1 MVACLLLLA
10 LVDGATSRYEVSP
23 VQKVI
28 QLLGD
33 LKAKVSA
40 ELAAEETMM
49 AEFSQFCDDQANE
62 KEDAITSAKRTINDL
77 AATME
82 DASGTI
88 SSLQAEVAE
97 LGQQAAG
104 TDRDLEAATAI
115 RKKEHDDF
123 LVTEK
128 EMSEAVDTLERAI
141 VVLKRGQTSFLQKGG
156 GSTKDLRLLVASLA
170 KVVSAAWVTSR
181 QRSVVQNL
189 LQNQAAADDEDLS
202 LQPQATV
209 AAYESKG
216 GGIIE
221 TLEEMQNKAEQA
233 LSDARKTE
241 MQAQHAFEM
250 LKQSLTTEL
259 SAMEKRLG
267 EAKSTQMEATEEL
280 HSAEGE
286 KSSTEKG
293 LANDES
299 FLKELHLSCEA
310 KSAEWEQ
317 RQKSAGEEMAAID
330 KAVEILKA
338 GQKAFLQYSKEDPL
352 GGAEE
357 SPEAFKR
364 TQLVNMLTGL
374 ARSTKV
380 FSLQQLAI
388 AAADD
393 PFAKVKTMLQS
404 LIDRLLN
411 EAAEEAEG
419 KSFCEEEMA
428 KTRAKQKEL
437 SAKIDRHAVRIEKA
451 AAKKAIL
458 AQQVTE
464 LQAEVA
470 KLDANQA
477 EATKLRQEEKAAF
490 EKSSEEYKV
499 AASSIADAMQV
510 LQQYYASGAFVQVGQ
525 PTMDGPSFGGDKG
538 DAASTILGLLEVAES
553 DFTKLLSEAEAEE
566 TAAAKAA
573 ESLTQENAVSKAEKT
588 AEANAKSGEIKTLEV
603 QLLNSKEDHSYV
615 SKEMDAVMDYLDKL
629 KPQCETKVMSYSERK
644 SRREQEIAGLKEALA
659 LLE

>member
-1 MVACLLLLA
+1 
-10 LVDGATSRYEVSP
+10 
-23 VQKVI
+23 
-28 QLLGD
+28 
-33 LKAKVSA
+33 
-40 ELAAEETMM
+40 
-49 AEFSQFCDDQANE
+49 
-62 KEDAITSAKRTINDL
+62 
-77 AATME
+77 
-82 DASGTI
+82 
-88 SSLQAEVAE
+88 
-97 LGQQAAG
+97 
-104 TDRDLEAATAI
+104 
-115 RKKEHDDF
+115 
-123 LVTEK
+123 
-128 EMSEAVDTLERAI
+128 
-141 VVLKRGQTSFLQKGG
+141 
-156 GSTKDLRLLVASLA
+156 
-170 KVVSAAWVTSR
+170 
-181 QRSVVQNL
+181 
-189 LQNQAAADDEDLS
+189 
-202 LQPQATV
+202 
-209 AAYESKG
+209 
-216 GGIIE
+216 
-221 TLEEMQNKAEQA
+221 
-233 LSDARKTE
+233 
-241 MQAQHAFEM
+241 
-250 LKQSLTTEL
+250 
-259 SAMEKRLG
+259 
-267 EAKSTQMEATEEL
+267 
-280 HSAEGE
+280 
-286 KSSTEKG
+286 
-293 LANDES
+293 
-299 FLKELHLSCEA
+299 
-310 KSAEWEQ
+310 
-317 RQKSAGEEMAAID
+317 MAAID

-477 EATKLRQEEKAAF
+477 ESTKLRQEEKAAF
-490 EKSSEEYKV
+490 EKSSEEYKI

-510 LQQYYASGAFVQVGQ
+510 LQQYYAGGAFVQVGQ
-525 PTMDGPSFGGDKG
+525 PSFGGDKG

-553 DFTKLLSEAEAEE
+553 DFTRLLSEAEAEE
-566 TAAAKAA
+566 TAASKAY

-588 AEANAKSGEIKTLEV
+588 AESKAKSGEIKT
-603 QLLNSKEDHSYV
+603 
-615 SKEMDAVMDYLDKL
+615 
-629 KPQCETKVMSYSERK
+629 P
-644 SRREQEIAGLKEALA
+644 
-659 LLE
+659 